1 MLVIRLVNFNRIIFN
16 NELNNLILS
25 ILGGVIAIELC
36 RLLEQEK
43 IENFFVLNLILFESS
58 HTFFNTGVHSNSKKF
73 GITLANEDI
82 FKRINIYTGTLSI
95 YLSHMIG
102 KPIKFELYEFLK
114 NRCLDLDDALKKAF
128 DYLKLKD
135 IYSFDNQEEMNEMK
149 TFLKILMLKSNAAFL
164 YKFGETNKLNTPVH
178 LIKSSKFMYNNLEN
192 LFIKQDCEN
201 NFVYKLETNKSN
213 YDLPKISKHL
223 KIFELEKGN
232 HWSFILENSDKISE
246 YLSEIFDSSRS
257 KL

>member
-1 MLVIRLVNFNRIIFN
+1 M
-16 NELNNLILS
+16 
-25 ILGGVIAIELC
+25 C

-43 IENFFVLNLILFESS
+43 IEAFFVLNLILFESS

-73 GITLANEDI
+73 GIILANEDI
-82 FKRINIYTGTLSI
+82 FKRVDIYTGTLSI

-114 NRCLDLDDALKKAF
+114 NRSSDLDDALKKAF
-128 DYLKLKD
+128 DYLKQNDL
-135 IYSFDNQEEMNEMK
+135 YFFDNEEELNEMK
-149 TFLKILMLKSNAAFL
+149 TFLKILMLKSNAAFI
-164 YKFGETNKLNTPVH
+164 YKFEETNKLNTPVH
-178 LIKSSKFMYNNLEN
+178 LIKSSKFMYNNVEN
-192 LFIKQDCEN
+192 LLIKQDYTSHN
-201 NFVYKLETNKSN
+201 IVYKLETNQSN
-213 YDLPKISKHL
+213 YDLTKISKHL

-232 HWSFILENSDKISE
+232 HWSFILENSNKISE